1 MLKNVFSIDFIFY
14 YIFINMTL
22 KEQKK
27 KGADTGYNAEQ
38 ITVLEGLAPVRKRP
52 GMYIGNTSTEGLH
65 HMIWEVVDNSIDE
78 AMAGHCDEIII
89 KLLPGEICS
98 VSDNGRGIPVDIHK
112 TTKVS
117 ALETVLTK
125 LHAGGKFGEGG
136 YKVSGGLHGVGVSV
150 VNALSKYLRAEVK
163 RDGKI
168 YEQEY
173 KQGNPQQKVKEI
185 GKIKRPV
192 KIDPYSPEELFTRGT
207 TITFQSDPTIFTELE
222 FSWGKILTRLRQQAY
237 LTKGIKIICI
247 DLRNAEKPKQYAFY
261 FEGGI
266 QSYARQLN
274 KKDKQKHDN
283 IFYVDKHAMPED
295 INVEI
300 AIKYTEEYD
309 ETLLAFTNNIL
320 NPEGGMH
327 VAGFRTALTRT
338 LNNYARKNNILKEKD
353 ENLSGD
359 DVREGLTAIISI
371 KIVDPQFEGQT
382 KAKLGNAEVKPVVD
396 NVLSEYLA
404 IFLEEHPR
412 DAEAI
417 LSKALLAAQARRAS
431 RAARETVLRKGV
443 LDSLSLPG
451 KLADCSCREPVDCE
465 LYIVEGDSAGGSA
478 KQGRDREFQA
488 ILPLRGKIIN
498 VEKSR
503 LDKML
508 ANNEVKSLIIALG
521 TNIGE
526 QFDLTHLR
534 YNKVIIMTD
543 ADVDGSHIRTLLL
556 TLFYRH
562 FQQLITAGHI
572 YIAQPPLFLIKHGKE
587 AEYVYNEDALDDILK
602 KFQKNPP
609 LDTSLDAT
617 SADAKALA
625 DKQDDINGEE
635 PAAEDESMFKV
646 KGVNIQRYKGLG
658 EMNPEQLWET
668 TMDPANR
675 VLKLVTIEDA
685 EEANKVFDVLMGSD
699 VAPRKRFIQTH
710 AKNVKNLDI

>member
-1 MLKNVFSIDFIFY
+1 MSS
-14 YIFINMTL
+14 
-22 KEQKK
+22 KEPKK
-27 KGADTGYNAEQ
+27 KSADSGYNAEQ

-52 GMYIGNTSTEGLH
+52 GMYIGNTATEGLH

-89 KLLPGEICS
+89 KLLPGEKCS
-98 VSDNGRGIPVDIHK
+98 VFDNGRGIPVDIHK

-150 VNALSKYLRAEVK
+150 VNALSKNLKAEVK
-163 RDGKI
+163 RDGKL

-173 KQGNPQQKVKEI
+173 KQGNPQKKVHEV
-185 GKIKRPV
+185 GKIKHPA
-192 KIDPYSPEELFTRGT
+192 KIDPYFPEELFTRGT
-207 TITFQSDPTIFTELE
+207 AITFEPDPTIFTELE

-266 QSYARQLN
+266 QSYVKQLN
-274 KKDKQKHDN
+274 RKNKTKHDN
-283 IFYVDKHAMPED
+283 IFYIDKHAMPED

-359 DVREGLTAIISI
+359 DVREGLTAVISI

-396 NVLSEYLA
+396 NVLSEYLS
-404 IFLEEHPR
+404 IFLEEHPK

-417 LSKALLAAQARRAS
+417 LGKALLAAQARRAS

-451 KLADCSCREPVDCE
+451 KLADCSSREPTECE

-478 KQGRDREFQA
+478 KQGRNREFQA

-526 QFDLTHLR
+526 QFDLTKLR
-534 YNKVIIMTD
+534 YSKVVIMTD

-562 FQQLITAGHI
+562 FPALITEGHI

-587 AEYVYNEDALDDILK
+587 AQYIYNEQALEVVLK

-609 LDTSLDAT
+609 VVETERPANATTEETS
-617 SADAKALA
+617 
-625 DKQDDINGEE
+625 DDITNE
-635 PAAEDESMFKV
+635 AAPEDESMFKV
-646 KGVNIQRYKGLG
+646 KGVHIQRYKGLG

-685 EEANKVFDVLMGSD
+685 EEANQVFDILMGSD
-699 VAPRKRFIQTH
+699 VVPRKRFIQTH